1 MSCRPESNQGRS
13 CQLGGRRS
21 RPDWP
26 SYLEVT
32 ISASDSRNV
41 RDPSAPRAIRN
52 QQQASPTQSALS
64 RPLKNCSK
72 KPDSALLRNL
82 MDEFDV
88 ASTQSPSSDEGVEVP
103 ANPPPPQTSSAFQAA
118 SSAGGKPAIAEPQDA
133 LKTLGEGAN
142 DAARNHANSATQ
154 TRADADPP
162 ERHRPVKVL
171 FRLSFW
177 AGIIVCPST
186 CMVRVACKAQNGG
199 QRQSLFATPC
209 SLLHH
214 ARSYIH
220 QACLWALHHM
230 HVAGSLLQP
239 CISLPYGSTP
249 CSTACLSAFFRH
261 IDRSAS
267 DRAKLSMAVLAGG
280 ISPSYDSRPTLR

>member
-52 QQQASPTQSALS
+52 KQQASPTQSALS

-133 LKTLGEGAN
+133 LKTLGEGTTATR
-142 DAARNHANSATQ
+142 AQTSAQ
-154 TRADADPP
+154 TRADAHPP
-162 ERHRPVKVL
+162 ERHTVQENMHAAIHVL
-171 FRLSFW
+171 VRALKPRGMLDS
-177 AGIIVCPST
+177 AGRWNRRWQMAGV
-186 CMVRVACKAQNGG
+186 G
-199 QRQSLFATPC
+199 Q
-209 SLLHH
+209 
-214 ARSYIH
+214 
-220 QACLWALHHM
+220 
-230 HVAGSLLQP
+230 
-239 CISLPYGSTP
+239 
-249 CSTACLSAFFRH
+249 
-261 IDRSAS
+261 
-267 DRAKLSMAVLAGG
+267 
-280 ISPSYDSRPTLR
+280 

>member
-1 MSCRPESNQGRS
+1 MQRGENGVARSTLLRQLSVRRQPFARRQIHLRQLQPLLSPVGRNESVSENARGSPLSALSSRVQSGEVVPIR
-13 CQLGGRRS
+13 GRRS

-52 QQQASPTQSALS
+52 KQQASPTQSALS

-133 LKTLGEGAN
+133 LKTLGEGAT
-142 DAARNHANSATQ
+142 DTRAQTSAQ
-154 TRADADPP
+154 TRADAHPP
-162 ERHRPVKVL
+162 ERHTMQQ
-171 FRLSFW
+171 SF
-177 AGIIVCPST
+177 
-186 CMVRVACKAQNGG
+186 
-199 QRQSLFATPC
+199 
-209 SLLHH
+209 
-214 ARSYIH
+214 
-220 QACLWALHHM
+220 
-230 HVAGSLLQP
+230 
-239 CISLPYGSTP
+239 
-249 CSTACLSAFFRH
+249 
-261 IDRSAS
+261 
-267 DRAKLSMAVLAGG
+267 GG
-280 ISPSYDSRPTLR
+280 ITSGGKTLMIMLLSLAHRHH